1 MCISVDPESAS
12 KKSIL
17 QEEGMT
23 VSPSHPQALVYQE
36 QQSLSACTVQ
46 TWRWAPK
53 ATIRRGHADL
63 ARAAVLE
70 VPQTAIVICPQL
82 EAQRP
87 QSYLLSELQL
97 VGKFRAPSHCQL
109 GMFQALRITAS

>member
-17 QEEGMT
+17 QEGMT

-97 VGKFRAPSHCQL
+97 VGKFRAPSHYQL
-109 GMFQALRITAS
+109 GMFQALRITTSL